1 MGPDPLKFLPSR
13 WETGK
18 TSETSA
24 STVYHTIHLYNAEDN
39 NFNT

>member
-1 MGPDPLKFLPSR
+1 MGPDPLTFLLSK

-24 STVYHTIHLYNAEDN
+24 YISNHTALHRRRP
-39 NFNT
+39 